1 MLAMR
6 RARLEQMRFSISP
19 PLPLPLFKW
28 ALRLNPMLF
37 FYCPDRVRPNQSVG
51 LSAPRPALEK
61 RGEFI
66 SAAACASGRTP
77 FGLGFWTARPG
88 KKKPL
93 SLVQLHTT
101 ARVFQTCAEQ

>member
-37 FYCPDRVRPNQSVG
+37 FYCPDRVP
-51 LSAPRPALEK
+51 
-61 RGEFI
+61 I
-66 SAAACASGRTP
+66 
-77 FGLGFWTARPG
+77 
-88 KKKPL
+88 
-93 SLVQLHTT
+93 
-101 ARVFQTCAEQ
+101 